1 MECNFE
7 MNRTI
12 IQIPLAFTSIMLQFL
27 DILFTILHLVIILFN
42 LFGWIPRPT
51 RKAHFI
57 VVLLTASSWFLLGI
71 WFGIGY
77 CPVTD
82 WQWQVK
88 EKLGERN
95 LPNSF
100 IEYYA
105 EKLTGRNFEPGLV
118 DIVTATAFALAALL
132 SIYVNFILPR
142 INGRNRA

>member
-1 MECNFE
+1 

-12 IQIPLAFTSIMLQFL
+12 IQIPLVFISIMLQFL
-27 DILFTILHLVIILFN
+27 DILFTILHLAIILFN
-42 LFGWIPRPT
+42 LFGWIPRAT
-51 RKAHFI
+51 RRAHFI
-57 VVLLTASSWFLLGI
+57 VVLLTAASWFLLGI

-105 EKLTGRNFEPGLV
+105 EKLTGRNFDPRFV
-118 DIVTATAFALAALL
+118 DIITATAFALAAGL

-142 INGRNRA
+142 IKASNRV

>member
-1 MECNFE
+1 ML
-7 MNRTI
+7 
-12 IQIPLAFTSIMLQFL
+12 PLL
-27 DILFTILHLVIILFN
+27 DILLTILHLIIILFN
-42 LFGWIPRPT
+42 LFGWIIKAT

-57 VVLLTASSWFLLGI
+57 VVLLTAASWFLLGI

-77 CPVTD
+77 CPITD

-88 EKLGERN
+88 EKLGERH

-105 EKLTGRNFEPGLV
+105 EKLSGRNFDPLFF
-118 DIVTATAFALAALL
+118 DIVTAIAFAFAALF

-142 INGRNRA
+142 IKRRKRV

>member
-1 MECNFE
+1 VLSIEF
-7 MNRTI
+7 NRTI
-12 IQIPLAFTSIMLQFL
+12 IQIPLVFTRIMLQFL
-27 DILFTILHLVIILFN
+27 NIIFTILHLAIILFN
-42 LFGWIPRPT
+42 LFGWIPGAIR
-51 RKAHFI
+51 RAHFI
-57 VVLLTASSWFLLGI
+57 VVLLTAASWFLLGI

-105 EKLTGRNFEPGLV
+105 EKLTGRNFDPGFV

-142 INGRNRA
+142 IKARNRV